1 MVQRQRLVN
10 QFLELVMIDSET
22 GDERAICD
30 WLKKKLNELGLDVVE
45 DQSSALTGHGAGNLV
60 ATLPGT
66 LDDVPVFYFTAHMD
80 TVKPG
85 KGVKP
90 SIQDGYIVSDGTTV
104 LGADDKAGLAAL
116 LEGLKVIREKGI
128 EHGTIQFVITAGE
141 ESGLMGSRHL
151 DRNLVKAEYGF
162 ALDSNGPVGE
172 IITSAPSQAKMKATV
187 YGKSAHAGVNPEAG
201 ISAIQVASR
210 AISKMKLGRI
220 DQETT
225 ANIGSFHGGSATNV
239 IPDRVEIMAEARSR
253 NNEKLQ
259 QQVEHM
265 TQAFEETAREYGAKV
280 EVETKILYPGF
291 QFTESDLVVQK
302 AKAAIEKV
310 DRVPTIG
317 ASGGGSDA
325 NVLSGYGIPTV
336 NLGIGYEN
344 IHTTKERMP
353 IEELVKA
360 AELVVALVEEC
371 SQVYGQSRMETVN
384 S

>member
-1 MVQRQRLVN
+1 MVQKQRLIN
-10 QFLELVMIDSET
+10 QFLEMVMIDSET

-30 WLKKKLNELGLDVVE
+30 WLKKKLSELGLEVIE
-45 DQSSALTGHGAGNLV
+45 DQSSALTGHSAGNIV
-60 ATLPGT
+60 ATLKGAISE
-66 LDDVPVFYFTAHMD
+66 VPVFYFTAHMD

-85 KGVKP
+85 RGVKP

-104 LGADDKAGLAAL
+104 LGADNKAGLAAI
-116 LEGLKVIREKGI
+116 LEGLKVIKEKGI
-128 EHGTIQFVITAGE
+128 EHGTIQLVITAGE
-141 ESGLMGSRHL
+141 ESGLMGARHL
-151 DRNLVKAEYGF
+151 DRSLVKAEYGF

-172 IITSAPSQAKMKATV
+172 IITSAPSQAKIIATV
-187 YGKSAHAGVNPEAG
+187 YGKSAHAGVNPEDG

-220 DQETT
+220 DHETT
-225 ANIGSFHGGSATNV
+225 ANVGKFHGGSATNV
-239 IPDRVEIMAEARSR
+239 IPDRVEIVAEARSR
-253 NNEKLQ
+253 NSDKLQ
-259 QQVEHM
+259 QQIKHM
-265 TQAFEETAREYGAKV
+265 TQAFEEAANEFGANV
-280 EVETKILYPGF
+280 DVETKIIYPGF
-291 QFTESDLVVQK
+291 HFTESDLVVQK

-310 DRVPTIG
+310 GRVPVIG

-360 AELVVALVEEC
+360 AELVVALIEEC
-371 SQVYGQSRMETVN
+371 SQVSSERHMETVN
-384 S
+384 Y